1 MRPAMGDFNHR
12 QKPPN
17 RLQFTPHILANL
29 MRQTRRRHQGH
40 QYLAA
45 DIKPRWEPARHCKT
59 WPIIDFEP
67 IAALDGFLLH
77 AQLTSLLKIKAKPF
91 L

>member
-1 MRPAMGDFNHR
+1 
-12 QKPPN
+12 
-17 RLQFTPHILANL
+17 LANL
-29 MRQTRRRHQGH
+29 VRQTRRRHQRH
-40 QYLAA
+40 HNLAA
-45 DIKPRWEPARHCKT
+45 DVKPRWEPARQCKT

-77 AQLTSLLKIKAKPF
+77 AQLTSLVKIKAKPF